1 MTSKIPSK
9 IELTRKEQKCIKEEV
24 LLINKLQQIDIADDL
39 ILESLKRI
47 EIIIKGKNNGRTLE

>member
-9 IELTRKEQKCIKEEV
+9 IELTRKEQRFLEEEV
-24 LLINKLQQIDIADDL
+24 LHINKLQQIDIADDL

-47 EIIIKGKNNGRTLE
+47 ETLVKSKDNGETP

>member
-9 IELTRKEQKCIKEEV
+9 IELTRKEQKCIEEEV